1 MPRVLVLHTGGTLMM
16 RARAEDDSSR
26 PSLTPDVYGRD
37 LAVELPSLLRIAE
50 LETRILFTMDSG
62 DMQPENW
69 VAIAREVHAALENPR
84 FDGVVIV
91 HGTDTMAYT
100 ASALGLLLGPLPKP
114 VVLTGAQRPLAHAR
128 TDARENLINAVL
140 VATLGVPEVTI
151 AFASRALRGVR
162 TTKRDAWGSRRS
174 IRRIALRSWSSGLA
188 WKSLRTC
195 ETERDLL
202 RSIHASTR
210 VFSPCA
216 CFRGSILH
224 SSGGR
229 LGLGCAGSFSRLT
242 GRGISRISPDSLIP
256 ALEEARARGVPALI
270 VSQCLRGFVDMT
282 AYAGGT
288 AAKAAGAISGGDMTV
303 EAAIAKSMIGL
314 ASYDDPAAL
323 RAWLEADVSGERTA
337 MA

>member
-16 RARAEDDSSR
+16 RARAEDDSPH

-69 VAIAREVHAALENPR
+69 VAIAREVHAALEDPR
-84 FDGVVIV
+84 IDGVVIV

-100 ASALGLLLGPLPKP
+100 ASALGMLLGPLPKP

-128 TDARENLINAVL
+128 TDARENLIDAVL

-162 TTKRDAWGSRRS
+162 TTKRDAWGFDAFDSPNCAPLVELGIGVEVAPHVRDGARLAAFDPRLDSRV
-174 IRRIALRSWSSGLA
+174 LA
-188 WKSLRTC
+188 V
-195 ETERDLL
+195 
-202 RSIHASTR
+202 R
-210 VFSPCA
+210 VFPGIDPA
-216 CFRGSILH
+216 LVRGAI
-224 SSGGR
+224 GAGVR
-229 LGLGCAGSFSRLT
+229 GLVLEAYGTGNLPHLAG
-242 GRGISRISPDSLIP
+242 SLIP

-303 EAAIAKSMIGL
+303 EAAIAKLMIGL
-314 ASYDDPAAL
+314 ARYDDPVAL

-337 MA
+337 MT